1 MKLVLSILL
10 IASVAFVWCESDSE
24 LESEPEPSSIE
35 SLVRSAEEPP
45 QNEAGDISVL

>member
-1 MKLVLSILL
+1 MRLVLSILL
-10 IASVAFVWCESDSE
+10 IASVAFVWCESD
-24 LESEPEPSSIE
+24 SEPEPSSIE